1 MKKKVWLIL
10 LIVILVIGA
19 ITAVFVIRD
28 NRNKADTYQKAVQMA
43 QTGNTTNA
51 YRLFREL
58 GSYQD
63 AEQRLSELAA
73 ADALLPYRAAEKGS
87 IVSFGHFEQDNDL
100 SNGPEPIQWIVL
112 DKIDGQLLLLSA
124 SCLKGMAYNTA
135 AFTPVT
141 WETSSLRAWL
151 NEDFFSSAFTE
162 EEKALILTVSN
173 ENPDHS
179 IVETPG
185 GRDTRDRV
193 FVLCER
199 DTVIYLNDPAD
210 QEAVGKAQ
218 GTEYAKANGLQTDEE
233 GNASWWLRSPGMYEY
248 IAQFVDQNG
257 EPYTNG
263 ASTDIDYLCGVRPV
277 MWLDTNPSPEGG
289 QP

>member
-43 QTGNTTNA
+43 QTGNTSDA

-73 ADALLPYRAAEKGS
+73 ADVLLPYRAAEKGS

>member
-43 QTGNTTNA
+43 QAGNTSDA

-73 ADALLPYRAAEKGS
+73 ADVLLPYRAAEKRDT
-87 IVSFGHFEQDNDL
+87 ISFGHFEQDNDL

-185 GRDTRDRV
+185 GRDTWDRV

>member
-19 ITAVFVIRD
+19 ITVVFVIRD

-43 QTGNTTNA
+43 QAGNTSDA

-73 ADALLPYRAAEKGS
+73 ADVLLPYRAAEKGS

-112 DKIDGQLLLLSA
+112 DKIDGQLLLLSS

-141 WETSSLRAWL
+141 WETSSLRTWL

-277 MWLDTNPSPEGG
+277 LWLDTNPSPEGG

>member
-43 QTGNTTNA
+43 QTGNTANA
-51 YRLFREL
+51 YRLFLEL
-58 GSYQD
+58 GSCQD

-73 ADALLPYRAAEKGS
+73 ADALLPYRAAEKGDT
-87 IVSFGHFEQDNDL
+87 ISFGHFEQDNDL
-100 SNGPEPIQWIVL
+100 SNGPEPIQWIVV

-141 WETSSLRAWL
+141 WETSSLRTWL

-210 QEAVGKAQ
+210 EEAVGKAQ

-277 MWLDTNPSPEGG
+277 LWLDTNPSPEGG

>member
-43 QTGNTTNA
+43 QTGNTSDA

-73 ADALLPYRAAEKGS
+73 ADALLPYRAAEEGS

>member
-10 LIVILVIGA
+10 LIVILVIVA
-19 ITAVFVIRD
+19 ITAAFVIRD

-63 AEQRLSELAA
+63 AEQRLSEPAA

-173 ENPDHS
+173 ENPDHT

-199 DTVIYLNDPAD
+199 DTVIYLNDPVD
-210 QEAVGKAQ
+210 QEAVGKAPT
-218 GTEYAKANGLQTDEE
+218 TEYAKANGLQTDEE

-277 MWLDTNPSPEGG
+277 LWLDTNRSPEGG

>member
-199 DTVIYLNDPAD
+199 DTVIYLNDPVD
-210 QEAVGKAQ
+210 QEAVGKAPT
-218 GTEYAKANGLQTDEE
+218 TEYAKANGLQTDEE

>member
-43 QTGNTTNA
+43 QTGNTSDA

-185 GRDTRDRV
+185 GRNTRDRV

>member
-43 QTGNTTNA
+43 QTGNTSDA

>member
-1 MKKKVWLIL
+1 MKKKVWPIIL
-10 LIVILVIGA
+10 AVILVIGA
-19 ITAVFVIRD
+19 TIAAFVIRN
-28 NRNKADTYQKAVQMA
+28 NRNKAEAYQKAVQMT
-43 QTGNTTNA
+43 QTGNTTDA

-63 AEQRLSELAA
+63 AERRLSELLV
-73 ADALLPYRAAEKGS
+73 ADALLPYRVAEKED
-87 IVSFGHFEQDNDL
+87 IVSFGHFEQDNDP
-100 SNGPEPIQWIVL
+100 SNGPESIQWIVL
-112 DKIDGQLLLLSA
+112 DKMDGQLLLLSA

-135 AFTPVT
+135 SFTPVT

-151 NEDFFSSAFTE
+151 NGDFLSSAFTE
-162 EEKALILTVSN
+162 EEKALIPTVLN

-185 GRDTRDRV
+185 GRDTRDQV

-199 DTVIYLNDPAD
+199 DTVIYLSSPAD
-210 QEAVGKAQ
+210 REAIGKAPA
-218 GTEYAKANGLQTDEE
+218 TEYAKANGLQTDEE

-277 MWLDTNPSPEGG
+277 LWLNTNPSSEGG
-289 QP
+289 QI

>member
-19 ITAVFVIRD
+19 ITVVFVIRD

-43 QTGNTTNA
+43 QAGNTSDA

-73 ADALLPYRAAEKGS
+73 ADVLLPYRAAEKGS

-173 ENPDHS
+173 ENPDHT

-199 DTVIYLNDPAD
+199 DTVIYLNDPVD
-210 QEAVGKAQ
+210 QEAVGKAPT
-218 GTEYAKANGLQTDEE
+218 TEYAKANGLQTDEE

-277 MWLDTNPSPEGG
+277 LWLNTTPSSEGG
-289 QP
+289 RP

>member
-1 MKKKVWLIL
+1 MKKKVWMIIL
-10 LIVILVIGA
+10 AVILVIGV
-19 ITAVFVIRD
+19 ITAVFMIR
-28 NRNKADTYQKAVQMA
+28 NNQNKANTYQKAVQLA
-43 QTGNTTNA
+43 QTGNTAEA
-51 YRLFREL
+51 YCLFREL
-58 GSYQD
+58 GAYLDS
-63 AEQRLSELAA
+63 EQRLSELVA
-73 ADALLPYRAAEKGS
+73 ADALLPYRVAEKGD

-151 NEDFFSSAFTE
+151 NEDFLSSAFTE
-162 EEKALILTVSN
+162 EEKALIPTVSN

>member
-19 ITAVFVIRD
+19 ITAVLVIRD

-43 QTGNTTNA
+43 QAGNTSDA

-73 ADALLPYRAAEKGS
+73 ADVLLPYRAAEKGS

-199 DTVIYLNDPAD
+199 DTVIYLNDPVD
-210 QEAVGKAQ
+210 QEAVGKAPT
-218 GTEYAKANGLQTDEE
+218 TEYAKANGLQTDEE
-233 GNASWWLRSPGMYEY
+233 GNASW
-248 IAQFVDQNG
+248 
-257 EPYTNG
+257 
-263 ASTDIDYLCGVRPV
+263 
-277 MWLDTNPSPEGG
+277 
-289 QP
+289 

>member
-43 QTGNTTNA
+43 QTGNTSDA

-73 ADALLPYRAAEKGS
+73 ADVLLPYRAAEKGS

-185 GRDTRDRV
+185 GRDTWDRV

>member
-43 QTGNTTNA
+43 QTGNTSDA

-112 DKIDGQLLLLSA
+112 DKIDGQLLLLSS

-151 NEDFFSSAFTE
+151 NEDFFSSAFTV

>member
-28 NRNKADTYQKAVQMA
+28 NRNKADTYQKAVQMV
-43 QTGNTTNA
+43 QTGNTSDA

-73 ADALLPYRAAEKGS
+73 ADVLLPYRAAEKRDT
-87 IVSFGHFEQDNDL
+87 ISFGHFEQDNDL

-173 ENPDHS
+173 ENPDQS

-199 DTVIYLNDPAD
+199 DTVIYLNDPVD
-210 QEAVGKAQ
+210 QEAVGKAPT
-218 GTEYAKANGLQTDEE
+218 TEYAKANGLQTDEE

>member
-1 MKKKVWLIL
+1 MKKKARLIL
-10 LIVILVIGA
+10 LTVIFVIGT
-19 ITAVFVIRD
+19 ITAAFVIRD
-28 NRNKADTYQKAVQMA
+28 NRNKADEYQKAVQMA
-43 QTGNTTNA
+43 RTGNISDA

-63 AEQRLSELAA
+63 AEQRLSGLAA
-73 ADALLPYRAAEKGS
+73 ADALLPYRVAEKGDM
-87 IVSFGHFEQDNDL
+87 VSFGHFEQDNDP
-100 SNGPEPIQWIVL
+100 SNGPEPISWIVL
-112 DKIDGQLLLLSA
+112 DKMDGQLLLLSA

-151 NEDFFSSAFTE
+151 NEGFLSSAFTE
-162 EEKALILTVSN
+162 EEKALIPAVLN
-173 ENPDHS
+173 ENLDHS

-185 GRDTRDRV
+185 GRDTRDRI

-277 MWLDTNPSPEGG
+277 LWLDTNPSTEGG

>member
-43 QTGNTTNA
+43 QAGNTSDA

-73 ADALLPYRAAEKGS
+73 ADVLLPYRAAEKGS

-199 DTVIYLNDPAD
+199 DTVIYLNDPVD
-210 QEAVGKAQ
+210 QEAVGKAPT
-218 GTEYAKANGLQTDEE
+218 TEYAKANGLQTDEE

>member
-1 MKKKVWLIL
+1 M
-10 LIVILVIGA
+10 
-19 ITAVFVIRD
+19 
-28 NRNKADTYQKAVQMA
+28 
-43 QTGNTTNA
+43 
-51 YRLFREL
+51 
-58 GSYQD
+58 
-63 AEQRLSELAA
+63 
-73 ADALLPYRAAEKGS
+73 
-87 IVSFGHFEQDNDL
+87 
-100 SNGPEPIQWIVL
+100 
-112 DKIDGQLLLLSA
+112 
-124 SCLKGMAYNTA
+124 
-135 AFTPVT
+135 
-141 WETSSLRAWL
+141 
-151 NEDFFSSAFTE
+151 
-162 EEKALILTVSN
+162 
-173 ENPDHS
+173 
-179 IVETPG
+179 ETPG

-277 MWLDTNPSPEGG
+277 LWLDTTPSFEGG

>member
-43 QTGNTTNA
+43 QAGNTSDA

-100 SNGPEPIQWIVL
+100 SNGPESIQWIVL
-112 DKIDGQLLLLSA
+112 DKMDGQLLLLSA

-199 DTVIYLNDPAD
+199 DTVIYLNDPVD
-210 QEAVGKAQ
+210 QEAVGKAPT
-218 GTEYAKANGLQTDEE
+218 TEYAKANGLQTDEE